1 MTKKNTND
9 YAFYSKPLKQ
19 VFDSLEELR
28 VAEAKHFAELKAKEA
43 KAAAKK
49 AEAQKVEDAFKAL
62 NKARREYKENMTQLT
77 QEYSEALADI
87 KKAFE
92 VGKKDIHDK
101 LAAAEDVYNAAL
113 KEFIAAHP
121 EGYHVTLK
129 DGDFETTI
137 SGSQHIANKN
147 DTKNPEKLEKK
158 NDTDLLNLFDL
169 LFSF

>member
-1 MTKKNTND
+1 MINKKTND

-19 VFDSLEELR
+19 VFDTLEELKT
-28 VAEAKHFAELKAKEA
+28 AEAKHFNELKAKEA

-49 AEAQKVEDAFKAL
+49 ADAQKVEDAFKAL
-62 NKARREYKENMTQLT
+62 NRARKEYKENLTQLT
-77 QEYSEALADI
+77 QEYSEALTNI
-87 KKAFE
+87 RKAFE
-92 VGKKDIHDK
+92 AGKKDIHDK

-137 SGSQHIANKN
+137 SGS
-147 DTKNPEKLEKK
+147 TKTQQPKALKK
-158 NDTDLLNLFDL
+158 EEASVMNLFDL